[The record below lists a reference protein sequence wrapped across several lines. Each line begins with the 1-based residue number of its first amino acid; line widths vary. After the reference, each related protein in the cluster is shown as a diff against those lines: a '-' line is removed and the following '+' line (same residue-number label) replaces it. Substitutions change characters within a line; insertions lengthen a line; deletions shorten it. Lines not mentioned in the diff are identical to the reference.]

1 MAPLPPVPP
10 LRVRVLNPAEVRADG
25 TYVLYWMT
33 LFRRVRSNFALQ
45 RALEWGQTLKRPVV
59 VLESVKVDYPYASE
73 RLHAFML
80 QGMAENA
87 RRLKGTAV
95 LHHPWAGLT
104 PGADEGMV
112 AAFAARACVV
122 VADDWPA
129 FFLPKY
135 LAETAAPLDVR
146 FEVVDSNGLLPLAA
160 TDRVFS
166 TAFSF
171 RAFLQKELPKHLH
184 DFPVEDPVAKADVP
198 RATPALLKGV
208 AEKWPA
214 ASAALLEARPEAL
227 AALPLEHRVKP
238 VAMAGGSHHAEAK
251 LQLFLARKLQKYPE
265 DRNEPEIDGTTGL
278 SPYLHFGHVS
288 AHQVFAGLAKAEG
301 WTPEK
306 LTKSNGGKREGFW
319 KMSPAAEA
327 FVDQFVTWRELAF
340 NGTKRDT
347 FWSVDGLPAFAKA
360 TLEKHRKDL
369 RPHRYTYEQLE
380 AGRTH
385 DALWN
390 AAQMQMVRSGWFHNY
405 LRMLWGKKILEWS
418 GDAAEAYATM
428 ERLMNTWSLDGRD
441 PCSYAGYGWVC
452 GLYDRAWGPERPIF
466 GTVRYM
472 SSDNTARKLSVKNY
486 VRQYAP

>member
-1 MAPLPPVPP
+1 
-10 LRVRVLNPAEVRADG
+10 
-25 TYVLYWMT
+25 MT

-59 VLESVKVDYPYASE
+59 VLESLKVDYPYASE

-95 LHHPWAGLT
+95 LHHPWSVLT

-184 DFPVEDPVAKADVP
+184 DFPVEDPVAAADVP

-227 AALPLEHRVKP
+227 AALPLEHRVEDP
-238 VAMAGGSHHAEAK
+238 SSAAAVVHARLVQLAQGGMLLAQPPPAEAALPREQVEAEIRRALEEAGQK
-251 LQLFLARKLQKYPE
+251 GISGKAVTPFLLGRVAALTGGRSLAVNLALLVHNARL
-265 DRNEPEIDGTTGL
+265 
-278 SPYLHFGHVS
+278 
-288 AHQVFAGLAKAEG
+288 
-301 WTPEK
+301 
-306 LTKSNGGKREGFW
+306 
-319 KMSPAAEA
+319 AAEVA
-327 FVDQFVTWRELAF
+327 VALAEL
-340 NGTKRDT
+340 
-347 FWSVDGLPAFAKA
+347 
-360 TLEKHRKDL
+360 
-369 RPHRYTYEQLE
+369 
-380 AGRTH
+380 
-385 DALWN
+385 
-390 AAQMQMVRSGWFHNY
+390 
-405 LRMLWGKKILEWS
+405 
-418 GDAAEAYATM
+418 
-428 ERLMNTWSLDGRD
+428 ERH
-441 PCSYAGYGWVC
+441 
-452 GLYDRAWGPERPIF
+452 
-466 GTVRYM
+466 
-472 SSDNTARKLSVKNY
+472 
-486 VRQYAP
+486 